1 MAAGGGWE
9 VGREERRGIPN
20 PRLMIPCRREIM
32 DVFLQTLDGWVYIV
46 PYMGL

>member
-1 MAAGGGWE
+1 MGREEGAPAAGGGGGWE

-32 DVFLQTLDGWVYIV
+32 DVFL
-46 PYMGL
+46 